1 LTTPSGGPA
10 PGGAGAPAS
19 DERRATAAGAV
30 LVTVAVLIG
39 LLLLAK
45 GFSDDH
51 GLASAAKATTTTT
64 RPTSSSANTT
74 STTAVDPA
82 AVHVLVANGSGVSG
96 AASKTSQ
103 VLAGKQ
109 YPTPATGNASPTTT
123 TAVYYLPGHQA
134 EAKLVAQ
141 SLDLPAAVVQPMP
154 NPKPV
159 SDMQGST
166 VLVVIGSDGALNAVV
181 NGNPTTTSSSSTTAK
196 P

>member
-1 LTTPSGGPA
+1 MTTPSGGPSS
-10 PGGAGAPAS
+10 GAGAPAG

-45 GFSDDH
+45 GFSSDH
-51 GLASAAKATTTTT
+51 GLSSGSKATTTTT
-64 RPTSSSANTT
+64 RPTSNPADTT
-74 STTAVDPA
+74 TTTAVDPA
-82 AVHVLVANGSGVSG
+82 SVHVFIANGSGVSG
-96 AASKTSQ
+96 AAGRASQ
-103 VLAGKQ
+103 LLAGKQ

-123 TAVYYLPGHQA
+123 TSVYYLPGHEL

-141 SLDLPAAVVQPMP
+141 SLDLPAAAVVPMP

-159 SDMQGST
+159 SDLQGAT
-166 VLVVIGSDGALNAVV
+166 VLVVIGSDGALNAVE
-181 NGNPTTTSSSSTTAK
+181 NGNPTTTASSTTTAK